1 MFWGEYSHQLDEK
14 GRLII
19 PARYR
24 PHLAQGAILTRGLD
38 HNLVIYPDDT
48 WRAVSERLNELPITH
63 PTARALRRLLFSG
76 AVEIA
81 LDRQGRVLIPAYLR
95 EYAALN
101 GEVLIAGME
110 TFLELWQPS
119 NWRATLDGVSR
130 TLLAEAEELLKLRI

>member
-1 MFWGEYSHQLDEK
+1 MFWGEYSHHLDEK

-24 PHLAQGAILTRGLD
+24 PYLNQDAILTRGLD
-38 HNLVIYPDDT
+38 RNLVIYPQSAWQT
-48 WRAVSERLNELPITH
+48 ISERLNQMPITH

-81 LDRQGRVLIPAYLR
+81 LDRQGRMLIPVYLR
-95 EYAALN
+95 HYASLN

-110 TFLELWQPS
+110 TFLELWEPS
-119 NWRATLDGVSR
+119 HWRQTLDGVPGA
-130 TLLAEAEELLKLRI
+130 LAEAKHLLELGL